1 MDPADYLKRL
11 GSALEKYRYDEV
23 RPLTD
28 QVDPNQFTSKE
39 AKNALGMLRRKRRFV
54 DLEHLAML
62 FIAADKGELNIRRQW
77 AQALLDQNRVDQGL
91 TVLSKLAQKVG
102 DDVSEGPEVRGLIGR
117 AYKQLYVNNGGAEN
131 LRRAIAAYEEDWH
144 AKRGDYRWQ
153 GINVAALIARGQR
166 DGIELTS
173 AHTPEQI
180 GSTLFDDIE
189 EKGVSGAWD
198 YATAMEASVARGD
211 QESALTWL
219 KGYLRH
225 PGADAF
231 EIASTLRQLKEVWQL
246 EQTELGNAL
255 IPVLE
260 CALLQ
265 REGGTVE
272 PATLS
277 GKIRKEGFEAVWGDE
292 SVVYLQWLDTL
303 YARCNAIARIHD
315 AATGDPKGTGFVMPG
330 SVLRSS
336 WGEALVLVTN
346 SHVISDDRADEAPL
360 RSGEAA
366 AEFTRLPG
374 RPRAV
379 LGKMLYTSPRVLLD
393 VSIFELS
400 PPNGCCGLTLH
411 SDPPVIDHSD
421 TVRPRVYVI
430 GHPGGKELAVSLYD
444 NSVEE
449 YDGCYVCYR
458 SPTEAGNSGSPVLD
472 RQLRSFAL
480 HHRAREDKQLNEGVL
495 LRDIRAALAKES

>member
-1 MDPADYLKRL
+1 MDPAEYLKRL
-11 GSALEKYRYDEV
+11 GAALEDYRYHEV

-28 QVDPNQFTSKE
+28 LVDPNQFAPKQT
-39 AKNALGMLRRKRRFV
+39 KNALGMLRRKRRFV

-77 AQALLDQNRVDQGL
+77 AQALLDQNRVEQGL
-91 TVLSKLAQKVG
+91 GVLSKLVQRVG

-117 AYKQLYVNNGGAEN
+117 AYKQLYVNSGGAEN
-131 LRRAIAAYEEDWH
+131 LRRAITAYEEDWH

-166 DGIELTS
+166 DGIELTPTD
-173 AHTPEQI
+173 TPEQI
-180 GSTLFDDIE
+180 ASTLLDDIE
-189 EKGVSGAWD
+189 QKGVSGAWD

-211 QESALTWL
+211 QDSALMWA
-219 KGYLRH
+219 KGYLQH

-246 EQTELGNAL
+246 EQTSLGNVL
-255 IPVLE
+255 LPVLE
-260 CALLQ
+260 YALLQ
-265 REGGTVE
+265 REGGVVE
-272 PATLS
+272 PAKLA
-277 GKIRKEGFEAVWGDE
+277 GKIKKEGFEAVWGDE

-303 YARCNAIARIHD
+303 YARCNAIARIND
-315 AATGDPKGTGFVMPG
+315 AATGEPKGTGFLVPG
-330 SVLRSS
+330 SRFLPK
-336 WGEALVLVTN
+336 WGEAPVLVTN
-346 SHVISDDRADEAPL
+346 SHVISDNLADEPPL
-360 RSGEAA
+360 RPGEAA

-374 RPRAV
+374 RPRAN
-379 LGKMLYTSPRVLLD
+379 LGKMLYTSPRVQLD

-400 PPNGCCGLTLH
+400 SPNGCSTLTPCTDL
-411 SDPPVIDHSD
+411 PTIDQTD

-430 GHPGGKELAVSLYD
+430 GHPGGRELAVSLYD

-449 YDGCYVCYR
+449 IDGCYVRYR
-458 SPTEAGNSGSPVLD
+458 SPTEEGNSGSPVLD

-480 HHRAREDKQLNEGVL
+480 HHRAVEEKKLNEGVL
-495 LRDIRAALAKES
+495 LRDIQAALCKQ